1 VKIEYINIINIDE
14 KPEIV
19 LIQIRDDLRKKEI
32 TDCEYCKK
40 LLNLQEKGGKKYN
53 SGSNLSAKEITENDE
68 K

>member
-1 VKIEYINIINIDE
+1 MKIEYINIINIDE

-40 LLNLQEKGGKKYN
+40 LLDFLNKRYKNK
-53 SGSNLSAKEITENDE
+53 
-68 K
+68 